1 MEIWWGEAVVR
12 EEGPEALR
20 GLVRRGAWAHWGTS
34 EGLRV
39 HSSGQPTP
47 LGSSQALGLA
57 GLVGEVEE
65 SEGEEEEE
73 EEERPLWLEKRFLR
87 LSDGALLLRVLGII
101 APTSRGGPRMLRGLD
116 GPAAWRVWNLN
127 HLWSRLR
134 DFYQEELQLLIL
146 SPPPD
151 LQTLGFDPLSEEAVE
166 QLEGVLRLL
175 LGASVQ
181 CEHRELF
188 IRHIQGLS
196 LEVQSELAAAI
207 QEVTQ
212 PGTGVVLALSGPEPG
227 ELTLA
232 ELEMLSRSLMGTLS
246 RLARERDLG
255 AQRLAELL
263 LEREPLCLRP
273 EAPSRAPAEGPSHH
287 LALQLA
293 NAKAQLRRLRQE
305 LEEKA
310 ELLLDS
316 QAEVQGLEVEIRR
329 LRQEAQALSGQAKRA
344 ELYREE
350 VEALRERAGRLP
362 RLQEELR
369 RCSERLQAAEAC
381 KSQLEE
387 ERVLSGV
394 LEASKALLE
403 EQLEAARERCAR
415 LHETQRENLLLRT
428 RLGEAHAE
436 LDSLRHQ
443 VDQLAEENVELEL
456 ELQRS
461 LEPPPGSPGEA
472 PLPGAA
478 PSLQDEVREA
488 EAGRLRT
495 LERENQELRG
505 LLQVLQG
512 QPGGQVS
519 PLPMVLAGPSPSPS
533 LRLTVPLLCP
543 QHPLLEAPREDPVLP
558 VLEEAPQTPVAS
570 DHSPQG
576 LAQKA
581 RDGGPQ
587 ALNLAS
593 PASDSVLK
601 GSAEC
606 PQAPDSDPQ
615 EAESPLQA
623 ATVDPQASDWSPQE
637 SDSPV
642 ETQESPEKAGCRSS
656 LQSPASVAPP
666 QGAGNKIQAPQLLG
680 GETEGREAPQGE
692 LVPEARGLRQEDPE
706 HKPRPS
712 EPSSVQLEEQEGPNQ
727 GLDLATGQT
736 EAREH
741 DQRLEGM
748 VGNPAWQKPQQ
759 KSEGA
764 LEVQAWEG
772 PVTGESLASGVAEQ
786 EALRKEVAQ
795 LRRKAEALGA
805 ELEAQARK
813 LEAQDMEAARLSKEL
828 AQARRAEAEAHR
840 EAEAQAWEQAR
851 LREAVEAAGQEL
863 EAASQE
869 REALVEA
876 LASAGRERRQWERE
890 GSRLRAQSEAAEE
903 RMQALESEG
912 RQHLEEAERERREK
926 EALQAELEKA
936 VVRGKEL
943 GARLEHLQREL
954 EQAALER
961 QEFLREQESQH
972 QRYQGLEQRLE
983 AELQAAATSKEE
995 ALMELKT
1002 RALQLEEELFQL
1014 RQGPAGLGLKEHAE
1028 PRLVETQNVRLIEV
1042 ERSNATLVAEK
1053 AALQGQLQHLE
1064 GQLGSLQGR
1073 AQELLLQSQRAQEH
1087 SSRLQAE
1094 KSVLEIKGQELHR
1107 KLEVLEEEVRS
1118 ARRSQEETRGQ
1129 QQALLR
1135 DHEALAQLQRRQ
1147 EAELE
1152 GLLVRHRDL
1161 KANMRALEL
1170 AHRELQGRH
1179 EQLQAQR
1186 ASVEAQEVA
1195 LLAERERLMQDG
1207 HRQRGLEE
1215 ELRRLQSEHDRAQ
1228 LLLAEVSRERGE
1240 LQGERGELRGRLAR
1254 LELERA
1260 QLEMQSQQ
1268 LRESNQQLD
1277 LSACRL
1283 TTQCELLTQLRS
1295 AQEEENRQLL
1305 TEVQALSRENREL
1318 LERSLES
1325 RDHLHREQR
1334 EYLEQ
1339 LNALRRE
1346 KQKLVE
1352 KIMDQYRVLEP
1363 GPLPRTKK
1371 GSWLADKGSLP
1382 RHPCAGPRA
1391 PSACGMRPWQAG
1403 SGGNSAQ
1410 GSRWAEA
1417 LSHSALGTPLG
1428 NDSDSAVQ
1436 GPWGH
1441 PSPTAKDLVWDGRT
1455 LLRPSR
1461 STKQMPTERAPR
1473 YRNRRNVPSPRPS
1486 ASDTM
1491 GTAGSGVQPSCR
1503 WSVSGGPRQPKSSG
1517 SQGPQ
1522 GESLDKEAWAWRSS
1536 MVGAGA
1542 RRWSWDKCVDRG
1554 DSWSPRV
1561 ALGRDSGSSRWLPLR
1576 QRSLGDPPAE
1586 GGWQE

>member
-1 MEIWWGEAVVR
+1 MEGGK
-12 EEGPEALR
+12 GPRLR
-20 GLVRRGAWAHWGTS
+20 DFL
-34 EGLRV
+34 
-39 HSSGQPTP
+39 SGSLATW
-47 LGSSQALGLA
+47 ALGLA
-57 GLVGEVEE
+57 GLVGEAEE

-73 EEERPLWLEKRFLR
+73 EEEPPLWLEKRFLR

-101 APTSRGGPRMLRGLD
+101 APSSRGGPRMLRGLD
-116 GPAAWRVWNLN
+116 GPAAWRVWNLS

-227 ELTLA
+227 ELTPA

-316 QAEVQGLEVEIRR
+316 QAEMQGLEVEIRR

-350 VEALRERAGRLP
+350 AEALRERAGRLP

-369 RCSERLQAAEAC
+369 RCRERLQAAEAC

-495 LERENQELRG
+495 LERENRELRG

-512 QPGGQVS
+512 QPGG
-519 PLPMVLAGPSPSPS
+519 
-533 LRLTVPLLCP
+533 

-615 EAESPLQA
+615 EAERPLQA

-666 QGAGNKIQAPQLLG
+666 QGPGTKIQAPQLLG

-692 LVPEARGLRQEDPE
+692 LVPEAGWLRQEDPE

-748 VGNPAWQKPQQ
+748 VRNPAWQKPQQ

-813 LEAQDMEAARLSKEL
+813 LEAQDMEAACLSKEL

-851 LREAVEAAGQEL
+851 LREAVEAAGREL

-890 GSRLRAQSEAAEE
+890 
-903 RMQALESEG
+903 
-912 RQHLEEAERERREK
+912 EK
-926 EALQAELEKA
+926 VAGQEELEKA

-1002 RALQLEEELFQL
+1002 RALHLEEELFQL
-1014 RQGPAGLGLKEHAE
+1014 RQGPAGLGPKEHVE

-1094 KSVLEIKGQELHR
+1094 KSVLEMKGQELHR

-1371 GSWLADKGSLP
+1371 GSWLADKVKRL
-1382 RHPCAGPRA
+1382 
-1391 PSACGMRPWQAG
+1391 MRPRREGGPPGGLRLGADGAG
-1403 SGGNSAQ
+1403 STESLGGPPETELPEGREADGTGFPSPAPMRRAQSSLCLRDETLAGRQRRKLSSRFPVGRSSESFSPGDTPRQRFRQRRPGPLGAPISHSKGPGVGWENSAETLQ
-1410 GSRWAEA
+1410 EHETDASREGPEVQEPEKRPLTPS
-1417 LSHSALGTPLG
+1417 LS
-1428 NDSDSAVQ
+1428 Q
-1436 GPWGH
+1436 
-1441 PSPTAKDLVWDGRT
+1441 
-1455 LLRPSR
+1455 
-1461 STKQMPTERAPR
+1461 
-1473 YRNRRNVPSPRPS
+1473 
-1486 ASDTM
+1486 
-1491 GTAGSGVQPSCR
+1491 
-1503 WSVSGGPRQPKSSG
+1503 
-1517 SQGPQ
+1517 
-1522 GESLDKEAWAWRSS
+1522 
-1536 MVGAGA
+1536 
-1542 RRWSWDKCVDRG
+1542 
-1554 DSWSPRV
+1554 
-1561 ALGRDSGSSRWLPLR
+1561 
-1576 QRSLGDPPAE
+1576 
-1586 GGWQE
+1586 

>member
-1 MEIWWGEAVVR
+1 MEGGK
-12 EEGPEALR
+12 GPRLR
-20 GLVRRGAWAHWGTS
+20 DFL
-34 EGLRV
+34 
-39 HSSGQPTP
+39 SGSLATW
-47 LGSSQALGLA
+47 ALGLA
-57 GLVGEVEE
+57 GLVGEAED

-73 EEERPLWLEKRFLR
+73 EEEPPLWLEKRFLR

-101 APTSRGGPRMLRGLD
+101 APSSRGGPRMLRGLD

-127 HLWSRLR
+127 RLWGRLR

-212 PGTGVVLALSGPEPG
+212 PGAGVVLALSGPEPG
-227 ELTLA
+227 DLAPA

-246 RLARERDLG
+246 KLARERDLG
-255 AQRLAELL
+255 AQ
-263 LEREPLCLRP
+263 
-273 EAPSRAPAEGPSHH
+273 
-287 LALQLA
+287 
-293 NAKAQLRRLRQE
+293 
-305 LEEKA
+305 
-310 ELLLDS
+310 
-316 QAEVQGLEVEIRR
+316 
-329 LRQEAQALSGQAKRA
+329 
-344 ELYREE
+344 
-350 VEALRERAGRLP
+350 
-362 RLQEELR
+362 
-369 RCSERLQAAEAC
+369 
-381 KSQLEE
+381 E

-472 PLPGAA
+472 PLAGAA

-495 LERENQELRG
+495 LERENRELRG

-512 QPGGQVS
+512 QPGG
-519 PLPMVLAGPSPSPS
+519 
-533 LRLTVPLLCP
+533 

-576 LAQKA
+576 LVQKA

-587 ALNLAS
+587 ALDLA
-593 PASDSVLK
+593 PLALDSVLEA
-601 GSAEC
+601 SAEC

-623 ATVDPQASDWSPQE
+623 AAMDPQASDWSPQE
-637 SDSPV
+637 SGSPV
-642 ETQESPEKAGCRSS
+642 ETQESPEKAGLRSS

-666 QGAGNKIQAPQLLG
+666 QGPGTKIQAPQLLG

-692 LVPEARGLRQEDPE
+692 LVPEARGLRQEGPE
-706 HKPRPS
+706 HKPGPS

-727 GLDLATGQT
+727 GLDLATGQA

-741 DQRLEGM
+741 DQRLEGT
-748 VGNPAWQKPQQ
+748 VRVPAWQKPQQ

-764 LEVQAWEG
+764 LEVQVWEG
-772 PVTGESLASGVAEQ
+772 PIPGESLASGVAEQ
-786 EALRKEVAQ
+786 EALREEVAQ
-795 LRRKAEALGA
+795 LRRKAEALGD

-813 LEAQDMEAARLSKEL
+813 LEAQNTEAARLSKEL

-840 EAEAQAWEQAR
+840 EAEAKAWEQAR
-851 LREAVEAAGQEL
+851 LREAVEAAGREL
-863 EAASQE
+863 ESASQE

-876 LASAGRERRQWERE
+876 LAAAGRERRQWERE

-903 RMQALESEG
+903 RMQVLESEG

-943 GARLEHLQREL
+943 GARLEHLQCEL

-961 QEFLREQESQH
+961 QEFLREKESQH

-1014 RQGPAGLGLKEHAE
+1014 RQGPVGLGPKKRAE

-1042 ERSNATLVAEK
+1042 ERSNAMLVAEK

-1094 KSVLEIKGQELHR
+1094 KSVLEIQGQELHR
-1107 KLEVLEEEVRS
+1107 KLEVLEEEVRA
-1118 ARRSQEETRGQ
+1118 ARQSQEETRGQ

-1228 LLLAEVSRERGE
+1228 MLLAEVSRERGE

-1305 TEVQALSRENREL
+1305 AEVQALSRENREL

-1334 EYLEQ
+1334 EYLDQ

-1363 GPLPRTKK
+1363 VPLPRTKK
-1371 GSWLADKGSLP
+1371 GSWLADKVKRLMRPRREGGPPGGLRLGADGAGSTESLGGPPETELP
-1382 RHPCAGPRA
+1382 EGREADGTGSPSPAPMRRAQSSLCLRDETLAGGQRRKLSSRFPVGRSSESFSPGDTPRQRFRQRHPGPLGA
-1391 PSACGMRPWQAG
+1391 PVSHSKGPGVGWE
-1403 SGGNSAQ
+1403 NSAETLQ
-1410 GSRWAEA
+1410 EHETDANREGPEA
-1417 LSHSALGTPLG
+1417 QEPEKRPLTPSLS
-1428 NDSDSAVQ
+1428 Q
-1436 GPWGH
+1436 
-1441 PSPTAKDLVWDGRT
+1441 
-1455 LLRPSR
+1455 
-1461 STKQMPTERAPR
+1461 
-1473 YRNRRNVPSPRPS
+1473 
-1486 ASDTM
+1486 
-1491 GTAGSGVQPSCR
+1491 
-1503 WSVSGGPRQPKSSG
+1503 
-1517 SQGPQ
+1517 
-1522 GESLDKEAWAWRSS
+1522 
-1536 MVGAGA
+1536 
-1542 RRWSWDKCVDRG
+1542 
-1554 DSWSPRV
+1554 
-1561 ALGRDSGSSRWLPLR
+1561 
-1576 QRSLGDPPAE
+1576 
-1586 GGWQE
+1586 

>member
-1 MEIWWGEAVVR
+1 MEGGK
-12 EEGPEALR
+12 GPRLR
-20 GLVRRGAWAHWGTS
+20 DFL
-34 EGLRV
+34 
-39 HSSGQPTP
+39 SGSLATW
-47 LGSSQALGLA
+47 ALGLA
-57 GLVGEVEE
+57 GLVGEAEE

-73 EEERPLWLEKRFLR
+73 EEEPPLWLEKRFLR

-101 APTSRGGPRMLRGLD
+101 APSSRGGPRMLRGLD
-116 GPAAWRVWNLN
+116 GPAAWRVWNLS

-181 CEHRELF
+181 ARVELW
-188 IRHIQGLS
+188 RVSTGNSSSTGMAPGTPLP
-196 LEVQSELAAAI
+196 LR
-207 QEVTQ
+207 

-227 ELTLA
+227 ELTPA

-263 LEREPLCLRP
+263 LEREPLGLRP

-350 VEALRERAGRLP
+350 AEALRERAGRLP

-369 RCSERLQAAEAC
+369 RCRERLQEAEAC
-381 KSQLEE
+381 RSQLEE

-495 LERENQELRG
+495 LERENLELRG

-512 QPGGQVS
+512 QPGGQ
-519 PLPMVLAGPSPSPS
+519 
-533 LRLTVPLLCP
+533 
-543 QHPLLEAPREDPVLP
+543 HPLLEVPRDDPVLP

-587 ALNLAS
+587 SLNLAS

-642 ETQESPEKAGCRSS
+642 ETQESPEKAGCRSF

-666 QGAGNKIQAPQLLG
+666 QGPGTKIQAPQLLG

-692 LVPEARGLRQEDPE
+692 LVPEAGGLRQEDPE

-764 LEVQAWEG
+764 LEIQAWEG

-851 LREAVEAAGQEL
+851 LREAVEAAGREL

-954 EQAALER
+954 EHAALER

-1014 RQGPAGLGLKEHAE
+1014 RQGPAGLGPKEHVE
-1028 PRLVETQNVRLIEV
+1028 PQLMETQNVRLIEV

-1371 GSWLADKGSLP
+1371 GSWLADKVKRL
-1382 RHPCAGPRA
+1382 
-1391 PSACGMRPWQAG
+1391 MRPRREGGPPGGLRLGADGAG
-1403 SGGNSAQ
+1403 STESLGGPPETELPEGREADGTGFPSPAPMRRAQSSLCLQDETLAGGQRRKLSSRFPVGRSSESFSPGDTPRQRFRQRRPGPLGAPISHSKGPGVGWENSAETLQ
-1410 GSRWAEA
+1410 EHETDANREGPEVQEPEKRPLTPS
-1417 LSHSALGTPLG
+1417 LS
-1428 NDSDSAVQ
+1428 Q
-1436 GPWGH
+1436 
-1441 PSPTAKDLVWDGRT
+1441 
-1455 LLRPSR
+1455 
-1461 STKQMPTERAPR
+1461 
-1473 YRNRRNVPSPRPS
+1473 
-1486 ASDTM
+1486 
-1491 GTAGSGVQPSCR
+1491 
-1503 WSVSGGPRQPKSSG
+1503 
-1517 SQGPQ
+1517 
-1522 GESLDKEAWAWRSS
+1522 
-1536 MVGAGA
+1536 
-1542 RRWSWDKCVDRG
+1542 
-1554 DSWSPRV
+1554 
-1561 ALGRDSGSSRWLPLR
+1561 
-1576 QRSLGDPPAE
+1576 
-1586 GGWQE
+1586 

>member
-1 MEIWWGEAVVR
+1 MEGGK
-12 EEGPEALR
+12 GPRLR
-20 GLVRRGAWAHWGTS
+20 DFL
-34 EGLRV
+34 
-39 HSSGQPTP
+39 SGSLATW
-47 LGSSQALGLA
+47 ALGLA
-57 GLVGEVEE
+57 GLVGEAEE

-73 EEERPLWLEKRFLR
+73 EEEGPLCSEKRFLR

-101 APTSRGGPRMLRGLD
+101 APNSRGGPRMLRGHD
-116 GPAAWRVWNLN
+116 GPAAWRVWNLH
-127 HLWSRLR
+127 HLWGRLR

-146 SPPPD
+146 LPPPD
-151 LQTLGFDPLSEEAVE
+151 LQTLGFDPLSEEAME

-212 PGTGVVLALSGPEPG
+212 PGAGVVLALSGPEPG
-227 ELTLA
+227 ELAPA
-232 ELEMLSRSLMGTLS
+232 ELEMLSRNLMGMLS

-273 EAPSRAPAEGPSHH
+273 EVPSRAPAEGPSHH
-287 LALQLA
+287 LALELA

-316 QAEVQGLEVEIRR
+316 QAEVQGLEAEIRR

-350 VEALRERAGRLP
+350 AEALRERAGRLP

-369 RCSERLQAAEAC
+369 RCRERLQAAEAC
-381 KSQLEE
+381 KGQLEVRRGRDRGAGHARGGGPGGGARLCPE
-387 ERVLSGV
+387 KR
-394 LEASKALLE
+394 EAGSLVGTVTGGEMGGASALRGAGGFQGAAGRAAGGCPRALRP
-403 EQLEAARERCAR
+403 AARDPAR
-415 LHETQRENLLLRT
+415 EP
-428 RLGEAHAE
+428 AAA
-436 LDSLRHQ
+436 
-443 VDQLAEENVELEL
+443 DQAG
-456 ELQRS
+456 RG
-461 LEPPPGSPGEA
+461 PCA
-472 PLPGAA
+472 PLPGAV

-488 EAGRLRT
+488 EAGQLRM
-495 LERENQELRG
+495 LERENRELRG

-512 QPGGQVS
+512 QPGGQ
-519 PLPMVLAGPSPSPS
+519 
-533 LRLTVPLLCP
+533 
-543 QHPLLEAPREDPVLP
+543 HPLLEAPSEDPMLLS
-558 VLEEAPQTPVAS
+558 LEEAPRTPVAS

-576 LAQKA
+576 LVQKA

-587 ALNLAS
+587 TLNLG
-593 PASDSVLK
+593 PLASDSVLK
-601 GSAEC
+601 RSAEC
-606 PQAPDSDPQ
+606 AQAPDSDPQ
-615 EAESPLQA
+615 EAERSLQA
-623 ATVDPQASDWSPQE
+623 VALDPHTSDWSPQE
-637 SDSPV
+637 SDSAV
-642 ETQESPEKAGCRSS
+642 ETQASLEKAGHSS
-656 LQSPASVAPP
+656 SPEGPASVAPR
-666 QGAGNKIQAPQLLG
+666 QGPGTKNQAQQLLG
-680 GETEGREAPQGE
+680 GGTEGREAPQGE
-692 LVPEARGLRQEDPE
+692 SVPEAQELRQEGPE
-706 HKPRPS
+706 HKPGPLQPS
-712 EPSSVQLEEQEGPNQ
+712 PVKLKEQEGPDQ
-727 GLDLATGQT
+727 DPDLATGQRD
-736 EAREH
+736 ARGH

-748 VGNPAWQKPQQ
+748 VGDPAQQKPQQ
-759 KSEGA
+759 KSEET

-772 PVTGESLASGVAEQ
+772 PIPGESLASGVAEQ
-786 EALRKEVAQ
+786 EALREEASE
-795 LRRKAEALGA
+795 LRRKAEALGV
-805 ELEAQARK
+805 ELEAQAQK
-813 LEAQDMEAARLSKEL
+813 LEAQGMEAARLSKEL
-828 AQARRAEAEAHR
+828 AQARKAEAEAHR

-851 LREAVEAAGQEL
+851 LREAVEAARREL
-863 EAASQE
+863 EAASRE
-869 REALVEA
+869 REALAEA
-876 LASAGRERRQWERE
+876 LAAAGRERRQWERE
-890 GSRLRAQSEAAEE
+890 GSRLRTQLEAAEE
-903 RMQALESEG
+903 RMQALEREG
-912 RQHLEEAERERREK
+912 RQHLQEAERERQEK
-926 EALQAELEKA
+926 EALQGELEKA

-943 GARLEHLQREL
+943 GARLEQLQREL

-1014 RQGPAGLGLKEHAE
+1014 RQGPVGLGPKGCAE
-1028 PRLVETQNVRLIEV
+1028 PQLVETQNMRLIEV

-1073 AQELLLQSQRAQEH
+1073 AQELLLQSHRAQEH

-1094 KSVLEIKGQELHR
+1094 KSVLEVQGQELHR
-1107 KLEVLEEEVRS
+1107 KLEVLEEEVRA

-1228 LLLAEVSRERGE
+1228 MLLAEVSRERGE

-1305 TEVQALSRENREL
+1305 AEVQALSRENREL

-1334 EYLEQ
+1334 EYLDQ

-1371 GSWLADKGSLP
+1371 GSWLADKVKRLMRPRREGGPPGGLRRGADGAGSTESLGGPPETELP
-1382 RHPCAGPRA
+1382 EGREADGTGSPSPAPMRRAQSSLCLRDETLAGGQRRKLSSRFPVGRSSESFSPGDTPRQRFRQRRPGPLGAPLSQGKGPGVGWGSSVETLQEHEADASREGPEVQEPEKHPLA
-1391 PSACGMRPWQAG
+1391 PS
-1403 SGGNSAQ
+1403 
-1410 GSRWAEA
+1410 
-1417 LSHSALGTPLG
+1417 LS
-1428 NDSDSAVQ
+1428 Q
-1436 GPWGH
+1436 
-1441 PSPTAKDLVWDGRT
+1441 
-1455 LLRPSR
+1455 
-1461 STKQMPTERAPR
+1461 
-1473 YRNRRNVPSPRPS
+1473 
-1486 ASDTM
+1486 
-1491 GTAGSGVQPSCR
+1491 
-1503 WSVSGGPRQPKSSG
+1503 
-1517 SQGPQ
+1517 
-1522 GESLDKEAWAWRSS
+1522 
-1536 MVGAGA
+1536 
-1542 RRWSWDKCVDRG
+1542 
-1554 DSWSPRV
+1554 
-1561 ALGRDSGSSRWLPLR
+1561 
-1576 QRSLGDPPAE
+1576 
-1586 GGWQE
+1586 